1 MIHFFDIDIA
11 KRYGVLSA
19 VLLQNLQHWIEKNK
33 ANGKNFF
40 DGHYW
45 TYNSRKAF
53 TELFPYATARQVD
66 TALKKLIDDGVIIT
80 GNYNTSA
87 YDRTLWYAITEK
99 GISILQKCK
108 MENTKNANG
117 KDENVTPIPN
127 INTIINTNINTNM
140 GQSPPKRF
148 TAPVLEEVKAYC
160 VERKN
165 NVDAERFID
174 YYTANGWKVGKNP
187 MKDWKAAVRSWE
199 RNDFGKPKTAETEHS
214 FDLDDFFNSAV
225 DKARRQI

>member
-1 MIHFFDIDIA
+1 MTHFFDIDIA

-33 ANGKNFF
+33 ANEKNFF

-45 TYNSRKAF
+45 TYNSKKAF
-53 TELFPYATARQVD
+53 TELFPYVTARQVD
-66 TALKKLIDDGVIIT
+66 TALKKLIDDGVVIT
-80 GNYNTSA
+80 GNYNNSA
-87 YDRTLWYAITEK
+87 YDRTLWYAITKK
-99 GISILQKCK
+99 GYSILQNCE
-108 MENTKNANG
+108 MEKTKKENG
-117 KDENVTPIPN
+117 NDENVVPIPN
-127 INTIINTNINTNM
+127 INTNINTNV

-148 TAPVLEEVKAYC
+148 TVPTIEEVKEYC
-160 VERKN
+160 SERKN
-165 NVDAERFID
+165 RVDAERFVN

-225 DKARRQI
+225 DKTRRQT

>member
-40 DGHYW
+40 DEHYW

-53 TELFPYATARQVD
+53 TELFPYATARQID

-127 INTIINTNINTNM
+127 INTNINTNM
-140 GQSPPKRF
+140 EQSPPKRF
-148 TAPVLEEVKAYC
+148 TAPTLEEVKEYC
-160 VERKN
+160 AERKN
-165 NVDAERFID
+165 NVDPERFIN

-199 RNDFGKPKTAETEHS
+199 RNDFGKPKAAETEHS
-214 FDLDDFFNSAV
+214 FDLDEFFNSAV
-225 DKARRQI
+225 DKTRRQT

>member
-11 KRYGVLSA
+11 KRYGVMSA

-53 TELFPYATARQVD
+53 TELFPYATARQIE

-80 GNYNTSA
+80 GNYNNSA
-87 YDRTLWYAITEK
+87 YDRTLWYAITKK
-99 GISILQKCK
+99 GSSILQKCE
-108 MENTKNANG
+108 MENTKNVNG
-117 KDENVTPIPN
+117 KDENVAPIPN
-127 INTIINTNINTNM
+127 INTNINTNM
-140 GQSPPKRF
+140 RQPPPKRF
-148 TAPVLEEVKAYC
+148 TAPTIEEVKAYC
-160 VERKN
+160 SERKN
-165 NVDAERFID
+165 GVDAERFVN

-187 MKDWKAAVRSWE
+187 MKDWKAAVRTWE
-199 RNDFGKPKTAETEHS
+199 RNDSGKPKAAETEHS

-225 DKARRQI
+225 DKTRRQV

>member
-117 KDENVTPIPN
+117 KDENVTLIPN
-127 INTIINTNINTNM
+127 INTNINTNM
-140 GQSPPKRF
+140 GQSPLKRF
-148 TAPVLEEVKAYC
+148 TAPTLEEVKEYC
-160 VERKN
+160 AERKN
-165 NVDAERFID
+165 GVDAARFVN

-214 FDLDDFFNSAV
+214 FDLDDFFKAAV
-225 DKARRQI
+225 DKSRSQI

>member
-11 KRYGVLSA
+11 KRYGVLPA

-53 TELFPYATARQVD
+53 TELFPYATTRQVD

-99 GISILQKCK
+99 GNSILQKCK

-117 KDENVTPIPN
+117 KNENVTPIPN
-127 INTIINTNINTNM
+127 INTNINTNM
-140 GQSPPKRF
+140 EQSPTKRF
-148 TAPVLEEVKAYC
+148 TAPALEEVKEYC
-160 VERKN
+160 AERKN
-165 NVDAERFID
+165 NVDPERFIN

-187 MKDWKAAVRSWE
+187 MKDWRAAVRSWE
-199 RNDFGKPKTAETEHS
+199 RNVFGKPKAAETEHS

-225 DKARRQI
+225 DKTRRQYEKIH

>member
-53 TELFPYATARQVD
+53 TELFPYATTRQVD

-99 GISILQKCK
+99 GNSILQKCK

-127 INTIINTNINTNM
+127 INTNINTNM
-140 GQSPPKRF
+140 EQSPPKRF
-148 TAPVLEEVKAYC
+148 TAPALEEVKAYC

-199 RNDFGKPKTAETEHS
+199 RNDFGKPKAAGTEHS

>member
-1 MIHFFDIDIA
+1 M
-11 KRYGVLSA
+11 SA

-53 TELFPYATARQVD
+53 TELFPYATARQIE

-80 GNYNTSA
+80 GNYNNSA
-87 YDRTLWYAITEK
+87 YDRTLWYAITKK
-99 GISILQKCK
+99 GSSILQKCE
-108 MENTKNANG
+108 MENTKNVNG
-117 KDENVTPIPN
+117 KDENVAPIPN
-127 INTIINTNINTNM
+127 INTNINTNM
-140 GQSPPKRF
+140 RQPPLKRF
-148 TAPVLEEVKAYC
+148 TAPSLEEVKEYC
-160 VERKN
+160 AERKN
-165 NVDAERFID
+165 GVDAERFVN

-187 MKDWKAAVRSWE
+187 MKDWKAAVRTWE
-199 RNDFGKPKTAETEHS
+199 RNDSGKPKAAETEHS

-225 DKARRQI
+225 DKTRRQV